1 MDALHYPS
9 TVNINQQHYTYT
21 QSPKVRYAPAPP
33 TYVANAHSRSAKG
46 AEYPSEKPSIQ
57 VRSQNKL
64 RGTLV
69 GYDFLEPP
77 KHKRPSDLEIPPKPS
92 SDILSPLIPTSPLPE
107 YSSPPQY
114 SPLRPSKEH
123 SKEAIPE
130 SQRRTSTRPPSRASH
145 AASPP
150 PKYHKEDVVDF
161 SDFYSGAKTRSA
173 GRTLPR
179 PNPIKNFDT
188 DPIYS
193 FIGDYTVDLTP
204 PKPGR
209 LALAASRESR
219 SSKKEFETYK
229 RRARNH
235 ARSFTEELD
244 KDSEVDDLANSILG
258 DIAAIR
264 RSRGPEARATFDHAF
279 VRA

>member
-1 MDALHYPS
+1 MAAFRYPS

-33 TYVANAHSRSAKG
+33 TYVANAHSQSAKG
-46 AEYPSEKPSIQ
+46 AEYHSEKPSIQ

-77 KHKRPSDLEIPPKPS
+77 EHKRLSDLEIPPKSS
-92 SDILSPLIPTSPLPE
+92 SDILSPLIPISPLPE
-107 YSSPPQY
+107 YSYPPQY

-130 SQRRTSTRPPSRASH
+130 SQRQTSTRPPSRASH

-150 PKYHKEDVVDF
+150 PKYHKENVVDF
-161 SDFYSGAKTRSA
+161 SDLYSSAKTRSA
-173 GRTLPR
+173 GRTSPR

-188 DPIYS
+188 NSIYS
-193 FIGDYTVDLTP
+193 LIGNHTVDSTP

-229 RRARNH
+229 RRTRNH
-235 ARSFTEELD
+235 APSFTEELD
-244 KDSEVDDLANSILG
+244 NDPEVDDLASSILG
-258 DIAAIR
+258 DIAAIGG
-264 RSRGPEARATFDHAF
+264 SRGPGARAAFDHAF